1 MVDRLDERDQRDD
14 DSSLDGA
21 FRALRD
27 RYDGTHAQSDAT
39 LRRVLLGTRKQQ
51 QSRKVTR
58 WAILPIAATL
68 VASTAWAGATGKL
81 AVAYHAMSEMLHS
94 SETSETSPSKP
105 VPNTPQ
111 NARAPMPAATQEP
124 APASAEPEPTP
135 EPEAPKPV
143 ESANAPISEQVPAP
157 AAPAKVAPAPRESA
171 HPATTALA
179 APTPPPAET
188 TPTARTNEPSK
199 PSTAS
204 STAEPSDP
212 NAALFAE
219 AHRVHF
225 VERDA
230 ARALTAWD
238 AYLAA
243 DPNGRFVPEARY
255 NRAIALI
262 RLGRSAEAQNVL
274 QSFAAGNFGDY
285 HRSDARQLLD
295 ALKRDE

>member
-1 MVDRLDERDQRDD
+1 MVDRLDERDQQDADR
-14 DSSLDGA
+14 SLDGA

-27 RYDGTHAQSDAT
+27 RYDGSHAQSDAT

-58 WAILPIAATL
+58 WALLPIAATL
-68 VASTAWAGATGKL
+68 VASTAWAGATGRL
-81 AVAYHAMSEMLHS
+81 TVAYHAMSDMLHS
-94 SETSETSPSKP
+94 AETTESAPTKAAAA
-105 VPNTPQ
+105 VPQ
-111 NARAPMPAATQEP
+111 GARAPRPAPTQEP
-124 APASAEPEPTP
+124 EPAKAPEPEPPAEP
-135 EPEAPKPV
+135 EPEAPKAV
-143 ESANAPISEQVPAP
+143 ESANAPITERAP
-157 AAPAKVAPAPRESA
+157 AAPAVTAAPRASA
-171 HPATTALA
+171 NPATTAQAEPPAAHASTEPVKA
-179 APTPPPAET
+179 APATSA
-188 TPTARTNEPSK
+188 
-199 PSTAS
+199 
-204 STAEPSDP
+204 AEPPDP

-255 NRAIALI
+255 NRAIALV
-262 RLGRSAEAQNVL
+262 RLGRTSEAQNVL